1 MSKRK
6 VLVAWSTGKD
16 AAWAL
21 HLLKERADVEVAGLL
36 TTVRDP
42 VAKVTMHEVAADLLA
57 AQAEATGLPI
67 RTVRLPWPC
76 PNEQYARL
84 MGDAMRQAR
93 EEGIEAVAF
102 GDVFLEDVRAYREES
117 LAAVGIEA
125 LFPLWHLPTDK
136 LVRDMLDA
144 GLRARI
150 ACVDTTKLSP
160 SFAGCELDSAL
171 LEDLPEGI
179 DPCGERGELHTFAWA
194 GPMFRHPIPVES
206 RGVEIRD
213 GFAFADLAR
222 K

>member
-21 HLLKERADVEVAGLL
+21 HLLRQRSDVEVVGLL

-42 VAKVTMHEVAADLLA
+42 VAKVTMHEVAPELLA
-57 AQAEATGLPI
+57 AQAHAVGLPI

-76 PNEQYARL
+76 PNEQYGHL
-84 MGDAMRQAR
+84 MGEAMREAR
-93 EEGIEAVAF
+93 EEGISAVAF
-102 GDVFLEDVRAYREES
+102 GDVFLEDVRAYREGS

-125 LFPLWHLPTDK
+125 LFPLWGLPTGE
-136 LVRDMLDA
+136 LVRDMLGA
-144 GLRARI
+144 GLRARVV
-150 ACVDTTKLSP
+150 CVDTRRLP
-160 SFAGCELDSAL
+160 ASFAGRELDHAL
-171 LEDLPEGI
+171 LAELPEGI

-206 RGVEIRD
+206 RGIELRD

-222 K
+222 T